1 MRRDLHWVDQARKQF
16 GPWLYGVQSMKK
28 PQHLKRAA
36 SALGIIGASIALGVS
51 GTPALAATDGD
62 PANYI
67 VGGQP
72 TNSPNIV
79 QLSFQTEGEQG
90 TFGCTGEAI
99 NSEWILTARHCT
111 EGSQAMKAYYS
122 NDTSNPGPAEASD
135 RVVNSPNGDVGL
147 VHLETPHEVS
157 SYAQLGDG
165 YTPSAGDHGDIF
177 GYGLR
182 ANQGQPD
189 WLYTAGVNV
198 LGTSTDAYEG
208 EAIHIRGDD
217 GASNHGDS
225 GGPLVINGK
234 IVGVCSTGDTVDPG
248 ADTQAGSNYANL
260 NDHRDWISQQ
270 TGV

>member
-1 MRRDLHWVDQARKQF
+1 
-16 GPWLYGVQSMKK
+16 MKK

-62 PANYI
+62 PVNYI

-79 QLSFQTEGEQG
+79 QLSFQTEGESG

-111 EGSQAMKAYYS
+111 DGSQDMKAYYS
-122 NDTSNPGPAEASD
+122 N
-135 RVVNSPNGDVGL
+135 DVGL

-157 SYAQLGDG
+157 SYAQVGDG
-165 YTPSAGDHGDIF
+165 YTPSPGDHGDIF

-234 IVGVCSTGDTVDPG
+234 IVGVCSTGDSADPG
-248 ADTQAGSNYANL
+248 SDTQAGSNYANL
-260 NDHRDWISQQ
+260 NDHLDWISQQ